1 MKTLI
6 NILKNI
12 AAAILLVGVLITF
25 VAVIA
30 RRVFNNSIVWSEE
43 FIRYSFIWM
52 FFLAMPICTLKGSHL
67 TLDLIPSRLH
77 GNAKKILTIVIEVI
91 CIIFDIVLVRLGFPF
106 ALGNVKQ
113 TSAALHIPYGYV
125 NLAIPV
131 GALFMAIFSA
141 YRIYQIATNK
151 ISLDADPEELEVEA

>member
-1 MKTLI
+1 MKTLT

-12 AAAILLVGVLITF
+12 AAAILLVGVLVTF

-43 FIRYSFIWM
+43 FIRYAFIWM
-52 FFLAMPICTLKGSHL
+52 FFLAMPICTLKGTHL

-77 GNAKKILTIVIEVI
+77 GNAKKWLTIVIELI
-91 CIIFDIVLVRLGFPF
+91 CIAFDIVLVVLGFPF

-131 GALFMAIFSA
+131 GALLMAVFSA
-141 YRIYQIATNK
+141 YRIYQILTGK
-151 ISLDADPEELEVEA
+151 IDLDSAGEEVEVEV